1 MRVADNSHMD
11 QTLNKQYKIFT
22 ELDEIKQNY
31 EGSGGLEKVSGLKR
45 SQYQVIK
52 MCEYYSDSRY
62 LGTYLGNK
70 KQIGGGT
77 IDVPF
82 YNIVNYRVAIAKT
95 ATDLDIKDIQIVSDN
110 PKYQVHSMLLN
121 REAYEWMK
129 TEEFSKTLNEMGSSR
144 PKYGGYLVKKTEK
157 DGKLKIE
164 NVRWTNVY
172 TNENNILAGPIV
184 ECHTMSPVE
193 IKKKEGV
200 WANTKEVLKAYK
212 KIKSN
217 DRPTSIEVFEIT
229 GEFPIAL
236 YKDAKEENVTE
247 DDQFTFSL
255 QHYFVADVDGR
266 KFYLYCEEL
275 DGEMTDY
282 YEYLSWED
290 NGYGLGRGVIEDSE
304 EAQVWTND
312 AVINESIAMTLAGRA
327 GIITDSPSLGN
338 NILEHDHG
346 KLYQIKRGESAQ
358 AFNLMPAALGQ
369 YQNQIEKW
377 RVQAD
382 NVTSSFD
389 SITGEQPPANT
400 PYSQTVFLNQVASR
414 PFDYK
419 REEWGIHLSKIFN
432 KWVIPYLIKK
442 LKKKH
447 ILVSEFS
454 DAELENIDE
463 SFANFNSNQDLV
475 EEAIKLLE
483 KGEIT
488 PEEQQGLI
496 DAQGELINNYKN
508 HIKKSGKKRFIEI
521 PEGYFN
527 DIEYKVTVVTTGEQK
542 NKAATLQS
550 LNEILKTVQASF
562 NPNTGQYEMLVN
574 PELSKI
580 FREIIE
586 LSGSGISPIS
596 FGRRGFSP
604 KLPPT
609 PSEAPALNQELIN
622 A

>member
-1 MRVADNSHMD
+1 MI
-11 QTLNKQYKIFT
+11 QYKIFT

-31 EGSGGLEKVSGLKR
+31 QESSLEKVSGLKR

-70 KQIGGGT
+70 KQIGSGT

-129 TEEFSKTLNEMGSSR
+129 KAEFSRTLNEMGAVR
-144 PKYGGYLVKKTEK
+144 PKYGGYLVKKC
-157 DGKLKIE
+157 IE
-164 NVRWTNVY
+164 PEEDELEIEVVRWTNVY
-172 TNENNILAGPIV
+172 TDQNDILGGPIV
-184 ECHTMSPVE
+184 ECHPMSPVE
-193 IKKKEGV
+193 INKKDGV
-200 WANTKEVLKAYK
+200 WENVKEVLKAHK
-212 KIKSN
+212 KIKAK
-217 DRPTSIEVFEIT
+217 DRPTTIEVYEIT

-236 YKDAKEENVTE
+236 FKDSQEKEITA
-247 DDQFTFSL
+247 DDEFKYSL
-255 QHYFVADVDGR
+255 QHYFLAEIDGK
-266 KFYLYCEEL
+266 KFFLYGEEL
-275 DGEMTDY
+275 DGEMEDY
-282 YEYLSWED
+282 YEYLAWED

-312 AVINESIAMTLAGRA
+312 AVINEHLAMTIAGRV
-327 GIITDSPSLGN
+327 GVKTNSKKLGN
-338 NILEHDHG
+338 SVLEHDHG
-346 KLYQIKRGESAQ
+346 KIYELNANEDINS
-358 AFNLMPAALGQ
+358 FSLVPAALGQ

-377 RVQAD
+377 RMQAD

-419 REEWGIHLSKIFN
+419 REEWGIHLGKLFT
-432 KWVIPYLIKK
+432 KWVIPHLIKK
-442 LKKKH
+442 IKKKH

-454 DAELENIDE
+454 DEELENIDE
-463 SFANFNSNQDLV
+463 SFAAFNSNEDLV
-475 EEAIKLLE
+475 EKAIELLSKE
-483 KGEIT
+483 NIT

-496 DAQGELINNYKN
+496 DTQGELINSYKD
-508 HIKKSGKKRFIEI
+508 HIKKNGKKRFIEI
-521 PEGYFN
+521 PDGYFD
-527 DIEYKVTVVTTGEQK
+527 DIDYKVTVVTTGEQK
-542 NKAATLQS
+542 NKAATMQS
-550 LNEILKTVQASF
+550 LNEIMKTIQASF
-562 NPNTGQYEMLVN
+562 NPNTGEYEMLVN

-580 FREIIE
+580 FRELVE
-586 LSGSGISPIS
+586 LSGSGLSPIS
-596 FGRRGFSP
+596 LGKGSRQPAQIPSP
-604 KLPPT
+604 V
-609 PSEAPALNQELIN
+609 SAPEPQSQPLAQ
-622 A
+622 